1 MADTTWVWFGNIPV
15 VNNPTNTIPSTAQ
28 TNTLQNTKSSAEG
41 IYNAETNPNGMR
53 VVNLTGTTP
62 SANNNFNHTYQ
73 SGGNT
78 TPSQFSYTSPISGAV
93 TGSRLTSVFQVNLTM
108 TNENGDNFQSVGFV
122 MQMTNGD
129 LFFRPSSSA
138 LNGSG
143 LTNYTLTSM
152 SFSGATPVPSTSRLL
167 IDAFNPTVANVH
179 VPCFTS
185 GTLIRTASGDKQIE
199 DLVVGDTV
207 TTADH
212 GEQVVRWIKS
222 RTIDSAGLRAFPNLR
237 PVRISAGALGGGLP
251 VQDLLV
257 SPQHRVLVRSKIAAT
272 MFGEIEVLV
281 AAKHLIDMPGIA
293 IADDVTEVTY
303 WHFLCDAHEV
313 VFANDAPAETLYTGA
328 VALMSVGLAA
338 REEIFTLFPELRT
351 AVDRPCGARM
361 MLTGRQGR
369 KLAERHAKN
378 VRTLVAAE

>member
-1 MADTTWVWFGNIPV
+1 M
-15 VNNPTNTIPSTAQ
+15 NNPDPDPDAPENI
-28 TNTLQNTKSSAEG
+28 
-41 IYNAETNPNGMR
+41 
-53 VVNLTGTTP
+53 TG
-62 SANNNFNHTYQ
+62 
-73 SGGNT
+73 G
-78 TPSQFSYTSPISGAV
+78 
-93 TGSRLTSVFQVNLTM
+93 
-108 TNENGDNFQSVGFV
+108 GFV
-122 MQMTNGD
+122 MQMSNGD
-129 LFFRPSSSA
+129 LFFRPSA
-138 LNGSG
+138 AFINELNGDYPDG
-143 LTNYTLTSM
+143 FPLISM
-152 SFSGATPVPSTSRLL
+152 SFSGAVAAASNGRLFT
-167 IDAFNPTVANVH
+167 DAFNPSIQDVH
-179 VPCFTS
+179 IICFTS

-222 RTIDSAGLRAFPNLR
+222 RTIDTAGLRAFPNLR

-257 SPQHRVLVRSKIAAT
+257 SPQHRVLVRSKIAVT

>member
-1 MADTTWVWFGNIPV
+1 
-15 VNNPTNTIPSTAQ
+15 
-28 TNTLQNTKSSAEG
+28 
-41 IYNAETNPNGMR
+41 
-53 VVNLTGTTP
+53 
-62 SANNNFNHTYQ
+62 
-73 SGGNT
+73 
-78 TPSQFSYTSPISGAV
+78 
-93 TGSRLTSVFQVNLTM
+93 
-108 TNENGDNFQSVGFV
+108 
-122 MQMTNGD
+122 MQMSNGD
-129 LFFRPSSSA
+129 LFLRLSVSA
-138 LNGSG
+138 LNND
-143 LTNYTLTSM
+143 LPADYTLTSM
-152 SFSGATPVPSTSRLL
+152 SFTGAATQGAGNRLL
-167 IDAFNPTVANVH
+167 IDPFSPEIVDVH

-281 AAKHLIDMPGIA
+281 AAKHLTDLPGIA